1 MLHGRERE
9 LARLSGLAADVRA
22 GGREV
27 LTLRGEPGIGL
38 SALLD
43 RVALERMPVI
53 RGHGVRQE
61 ANLELAG
68 LHRILGIEAGADR
81 LRTGTRVAALLAEH
95 ARNTGLLVLVD
106 DAQWID
112 DSTADVLL
120 FAARR
125 TVGAGVGLIFAVADA
140 PVHPRRD
147 RLGSST
153 VLGGGLPRIRPGR
166 LGEAEAGR
174 IVDDRVAELPPR
186 VRTHLVEIA
195 GGNPGALVAL
205 TLALTAEQRAGRL
218 VSPWAPLE
226 SIAVSPPPV
235 SAGTRA
241 VLAILAVLGA
251 ADLTEIMPVAAR
263 IGGSMANLAEAER
276 AALITVTGTT
286 VAFSHP
292 LARIAAYAAAPL
304 AVRAAAHL
312 AVAEGSDSRKDT
324 LGWHRATAALAP
336 KEATAAVLA
345 AAAGDLGA
353 EEAADALQR
362 AAELTPDPDRRAAR
376 LGLAAAA
383 AREAGQRT
391 RAVALVYES
400 HLPAM
405 AWSAA
410 WAVVAGLEEVR
421 LRVLAGQCV
430 PARAQAERLAR
441 DCRRGELYG
450 RLPEVLEVIAACHIG
465 AGRYR
470 DADTCARE
478 GLSWAARSG
487 DGVGAAR
494 LSAVRAWVAAVTGG
508 DVPPGTGEDESSP
521 GAGAAVL
528 REEDGSPSRAEA
540 AALRE
545 GDGSSFEVEAAALR
559 EWARSA
565 GYAAS
570 GEWERVLERPLP
582 DGVLAVLAAPDHVEA
597 AVRLGDRAGAIAVSL
612 RLEKAAALIGAPW
625 ADTLVTRSRMLIAG
639 GSAEPPPREGHPFD
653 RARAALSY
661 GELLRKARRRGEA
674 RPWLTE
680 ALECFERLGAAPWAA
695 RAAAELAACG
705 SPASTAAQATGS
717 GDDVVARA
725 GLTPQE
731 LRIVRLAARGAVN
744 REIAVTLALSPR
756 TVGFH
761 LYRAFRKLGVSTRAE
776 LAGLVPPDHL

>member
-1 MLHGRERE
+1 
-9 LARLSGLAADVRA
+9 
-22 GGREV
+22 
-27 LTLRGEPGIGL
+27 
-38 SALLD
+38 
-43 RVALERMPVI
+43 
-53 RGHGVRQE
+53 
-61 ANLELAG
+61 
-68 LHRILGIEAGADR
+68 
-81 LRTGTRVAALLAEH
+81 
-95 ARNTGLLVLVD
+95 
-106 DAQWID
+106 
-112 DSTADVLL
+112 
-120 FAARR
+120 
-125 TVGAGVGLIFAVADA
+125 
-140 PVHPRRD
+140 
-147 RLGSST
+147 
-153 VLGGGLPRIRPGR
+153 
-166 LGEAEAGR
+166 
-174 IVDDRVAELPPR
+174 
-186 VRTHLVEIA
+186 VEIA

-263 IGGSMANLAEAER
+263 IGGSMSNLAEAER
-276 AALITVTGTT
+276 AALVTVTGTT

-336 KEATAAVLA
+336 EEATAAVLA

-362 AAELTPDPDRRAAR
+362 AAELTPDPDRRAVR

-405 AWSAA
+405 AWPAA
-410 WAVVAGLEEVR
+410 RAVVAGLEEVR

-478 GLSWAARSG
+478 GLNWAARSG

-508 DVPPGTGEDESSP
+508 DGPPDTGEDES
-521 GAGAAVL
+521 
-528 REEDGSPSRAEA
+528 PS
-540 AALRE
+540 
-545 GDGSSFEVEAAALR
+545 GVEVAALR

-597 AVRLGDRAGAIAVSL
+597 AVRLGDRAGAIALSL
-612 RLEKAAALIGAPW
+612 RLEKAVALIGAPW

-695 RAAAELAACG
+695 RTVAELAACG
-705 SPASTAAQATGS
+705 SPASTAARGTGS
-717 GDDVVARA
+717 GGDVVARA

-776 LAGLVPPDHL
+776 LAGFVLPDHL

>member
-81 LRTGTRVAALLAEH
+81 LRTGTRVAALLAER
-95 ARNTGLLVLVD
+95 ARDTGLLVLVD

-112 DSTADVLL
+112 DSTADALL

-125 TVGAGVGLIFAVADA
+125 TVGAGVGLIFAVADT

-147 RLGSST
+147 RLGSSM
-153 VLGGGLPRIRPGR
+153 VLGGGLPRMRPGR

-174 IVDDRVAELPPR
+174 IVDDRVPELPPR
-186 VRTHLVEIA
+186 VRAHLVEIA

-205 TLALTAEQRAGRL
+205 TQALTAEQRAGRL

-241 VLAILAVLGA
+241 VLAILAVLGT

-263 IGGSMANLAEAER
+263 IGGSMSNLAEAER
-276 AALITVTGTT
+276 AALVTVTGTT
-286 VAFSHP
+286 VVFSHP

-336 KEATAAVLA
+336 EEATAAVLA
-345 AAAGDLGA
+345 AAAGGLGA

-362 AAELTPDPDRRAAR
+362 AAELTPDPDRRAVR

-391 RAVALVYES
+391 RAVALAYES
-400 HLPAM
+400 RLPAM
-405 AWSAA
+405 AWPAA
-410 WAVVAGLEEVR
+410 RAVAEGLEEVR

-430 PARAQAERLAR
+430 PARTQAERLAR

-450 RLPEVLEVIAACHIG
+450 RLPEALEVIAACHIG

-470 DADTCARE
+470 DADMCARE

-494 LSAVRAWVAAVTGG
+494 LSAVRAWVAAVTGE
-508 DVPPGTGEDESSP
+508 DVPPGTGEDESSS
-521 GAGAAVL
+521 GA
-528 REEDGSPSRAEA
+528 
-540 AALRE
+540 
-545 GDGSSFEVEAAALR
+545 EAAALR

-705 SPASTAAQATGS
+705 SPASTAARGTGS

-756 TVGFH
+756 TIGFH

-776 LAGLVPPDHL
+776 LAGLILPDHL

>member
-53 RGHGVRQE
+53 RGRGVRQE

-81 LRTGTRVAALLAEH
+81 LRTGTRVAALLAER
-95 ARNTGLLVLVD
+95 ARDTGLLVLVD

-112 DSTADVLL
+112 DSTADALL

-125 TVGAGVGLIFAVADA
+125 TVGAGVGLIFAVADT
-140 PVHPRRD
+140 PVRPRRD

-153 VLGGGLPRIRPGR
+153 VLGGGLPRMRLGR

-174 IVDDRVAELPPR
+174 IVDDHVAELPPR
-186 VRTHLVEIA
+186 VRAHLVEIA

-241 VLAILAVLGA
+241 VLAILAVLGT

-276 AALITVTGTT
+276 AALVTVTGTT
-286 VAFSHP
+286 VAFGHP

-336 KEATAAVLA
+336 EEATAAVLA
-345 AAAGDLGA
+345 ISAGDLGA

-362 AAELTPDPDRRAAR
+362 AAELTPDPDRRAVR

-391 RAVALVYES
+391 RAGALVYES

-405 AWSAA
+405 AWPAA
-410 WAVVAGLEEVR
+410 RAVVEGLEEVR

-508 DVPPGTGEDESSP
+508 EVPPGTGEDGSSP
-521 GAGAAVL
+521 GAGAAAPW
-528 REEDGSPSRAEA
+528 EEDEGSFGAEA
-540 AALRE
+540 AALW
-545 GDGSSFEVEAAALR
+545 
-559 EWARSA
+559 EWARAA

-582 DGVLAVLAAPDHVEA
+582 DGVLAVLAAPDHVDA

-612 RLEKAAALIGAPW
+612 RLEKAATLIGAPW

-653 RARAALSY
+653 RSRAALSY

-705 SPASTAAQATGS
+705 SPASTAARGTGS

-761 LYRAFRKLGVSTRAE
+761 LYRAFRKLGVSTRVE
-776 LAGLVPPDHL
+776 LAGLILPDHL